1 MFFLREKKAST
12 IWIEVYTSLRFSD
25 YESTKL
31 LGSAPHH
38 IIKYLTEKDISYNNH
53 FRGITKE
60 VSYLYSLLRIWHNH
74 WLAHWWVIRLSKNC
88 VSQQWLVV
96 SKVSEYRLWILI
108 TFGYLTSRSA
118 KLNPLLKSNESGIL
132 ARLLLYPF
140 SASFALFICALWV
153 LFFFCIQTFLKDEK
167 LREFFQIVSTN
178 KDRKG
183 KTFISTMEG
192 KQLHHGKREW
202 KIGTLF
208 PVPLKLFLHHSR
220 LCISIRALWSPR
232 SFTRIFILH
241 KNIHATCILQKN
253 GYYV

>member
-1 MFFLREKKAST
+1 MSREY
-12 IWIEVYTSLRFSD
+12 WPVYFYVHSQHRF
-25 YESTKL
+25 
-31 LGSAPHH
+31 H
-38 IIKYLTEKDISYNNH
+38 YLHYMC
-53 FRGITKE
+53 
-60 VSYLYSLLRIWHNH
+60 
-74 WLAHWWVIRLSKNC
+74 IR
-88 VSQQWLVV
+88 
-96 SKVSEYRLWILI
+96 
-108 TFGYLTSRSA
+108 
-118 KLNPLLKSNESGIL
+118 
-132 ARLLLYPF
+132 
-140 SASFALFICALWV
+140 V

-167 LREFFQIVSTN
+167 LREFFQIVSTS

-232 SFTRIFILH
+232 SFTRTFILH
-241 KNIHATCILQKN
+241 KNIHATWILQKN